1 MVQSLQGWAERLAAL
16 PLQEAATA
24 AGISVASAKRRIAER
39 PSIVAYRRASKAGGR
54 PSPHVV
60 PSDLTAGQRPKTA
73 KASARFAQRCRL
85 AGVEPERTLWRIVQ
99 ACLPDADKL
108 HDALCLADDDEAGG
122 AHNGTP
128 LFLAWVGGARPL
140 PVGQP
145 HNFSQWLARYILNH
159 PPGKVPRG
167 NIETVWRRAMDATQ
181 SRGRVYRH
189 LTLQRSSGGKW
200 RLADAPEY
208 WREKSPSY
216 AGGSGRRFL
225 DRQGG
230 GSTIKG
236 ARLLGELVLHAGA
249 GSPEVELL
257 SVAKKFMRHAKASPR
272 FPSFS
277 DSSAAYGADSYA
289 VQALIAVRRMG
300 LSRAQG
306 MAFLGAY
313 WHRAKHPLSPHLS
326 PSAVRLVF
334 GMKTRA
340 RTGERP
346 ERARRS

>member
-1 MVQSLQGWAERLAAL
+1 MEGSVEEWAKRFGAL
-16 PLQEAATA
+16 PLQEAAKA
-24 AGISVASAKRRIAER
+24 AGISVASAKRRIAAR
-39 PSIVAYRRASKAGGR
+39 PSIVAYRRASRAGGR
-54 PSPHVV
+54 PSPHVL
-60 PSDLTAGQRPKTA
+60 PSDLTSDQRPKTA
-73 KASARFAQRCRL
+73 KASARFAHRCRL

-108 HDALCLADDDEAGG
+108 HDALRLADDDEAGG
-122 AHNGTP
+122 THNGRP

-140 PVGQP
+140 PAGQP
-145 HNFSQWLARYILNH
+145 RTFSHWLARYIRSH
-159 PPGKVPRG
+159 APGKVPLG
-167 NIETVWRRAMDATQ
+167 NIEKLWRRAMAATE
-181 SRGRVYRH
+181 SRGRLYRH
-189 LTLQRSSGGKW
+189 LILQRTLRGKW

-208 WREKSPSY
+208 WRDKVPSY
-216 AGGSGRRFL
+216 AGEDARRFL

-230 GSTIKG
+230 GSTAKG
-236 ARLLGELVLHAGA
+236 AHLLGEFVLKGGT

-257 SVAKKFMRHAKASPR
+257 SVAQEFMRRAKASPR
-272 FPSFS
+272 FPAFS
-277 DSSAAYGADSYA
+277 NSSAALGADSYA
-289 VQALIAVRRMG
+289 VEALIAVRRAG

-313 WHRAKHPLSPHLS
+313 WHRAKHPLPPELS

-346 ERARRS
+346 ERARRN